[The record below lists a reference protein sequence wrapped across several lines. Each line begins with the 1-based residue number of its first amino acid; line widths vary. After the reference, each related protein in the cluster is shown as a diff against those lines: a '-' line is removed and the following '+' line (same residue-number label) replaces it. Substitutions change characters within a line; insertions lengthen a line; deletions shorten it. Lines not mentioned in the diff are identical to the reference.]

1 MTDTRNLS
9 IDGNRLWDS
18 IMDMAKIGATEKG
31 GCNRLA
37 LTDLDRQARDLFV
50 NWCRDAGCSITID
63 QMGNIFARRA
73 GRDDGLAPVV
83 TGSHLDTQPTGGK
96 FDGVY
101 GVLAG
106 LEIVRTLNDLGY
118 ETERPLE
125 VVVWT
130 NEEGS
135 RFAPAMVSS
144 GVFAGKFTLAD
155 ALGQADQVGLTIG
168 GELARIG
175 YAGDEEVGD
184 HPIHAYFETHIE
196 QGPILEAEE
205 KTIGVVTGS
214 QGMRWY
220 EVTLSGVESHAGTTP
235 MDRRHD
241 ALLCAARLIELVNNI
256 AFSNAPHGRTTAGM
270 IEAYPNSRNVIPGR
284 VFVTVDVR
292 HPDNDVLLA
301 MDSALRN
308 GIGEIA
314 TGMGLE
320 HEIEEVMHSPAVV
333 FEAGCVD
340 AVRQAATALNHDWR
354 EIVSGAGHDACNV
367 AAVAPSSMIFIPCV
381 DGISHNEI
389 EYASKED
396 CAAGC
401 EVLRH
406 ALLAQAGN
414 RTPQGDF

>member
-1 MTDTRNLS
+1 
-9 IDGNRLWDS
+9 
-18 IMDMAKIGATEKG
+18 MDMAKIGATEKG

-63 QMGNIFARRA
+63 QMGNIFARRT

-155 ALGQADQVGLTIG
+155 ALGQTDQVGLTIG
-168 GELARIG
+168 DELARIG
-175 YAGDEEVGD
+175 YAGDEEVGG

-241 ALLCAARLIELVNNI
+241 ALLCAARLIELVNHI
-256 AFSNAPHGRTTAGM
+256 AFRHAPDGRTTAGM
-270 IEAYPNSRNVIPGR
+270 IEAYPNSRNVVPGR

-292 HPDNDVLLA
+292 HPDNDVLSA
-301 MDSALRN
+301 MDSELRN
-308 GIGEIA
+308 GIGKIA

-333 FEAGCVD
+333 FEDSCVD
-340 AVRQAATALNHDWR
+340 AVRQAAKALDHDWR

-401 EVLRH
+401 EVLLH

-414 RTPQGDF
+414 PTPQADS